1 MKRLG
6 NIVGLCSI
14 SVAVYALLALAVTFA
29 SCGTTID
36 VPLDD
41 AYIYPE
47 KTTKRVSTA
56 SQSTPTTSST
66 PSTPTTSGTSEVPAP
81 SLEIISAQDTTITVK
96 IKR

>member
-6 NIVGLCSI
+6 NIVGFCSI

-29 SCGTTID
+29 ACGTTID

-66 PSTPTTSGTSEVPAP
+66 PSTPTTSSTSEVPAP